1 MIADGQVS
9 MGDVVFKSNVQKVR
23 RFGGTDEEEGQIVA
37 GFAGG
42 TADALTLFERLEA
55 RLEEFPGQLTRAATS
70 LARDWRTD
78 KYLRRLE
85 ATMVVTDGSNAYLIS
100 GGGDVMNAEGGL
112 IGIGSGGFYALAAAR
127 ALATCEESSNLQIE
141 EIAQRAMTVAADLC
155 VYTNHNFVMVSISTA
170 GRLDTT
176 GSLCPLLSSSVL
188 RACPR
193 CRFAPCVVCVLRAE
207 TCDGAACSA
216 TSGS

>member
-1 MIADGQVS
+1 

-23 RFGGTDEEEGQIVA
+23 RFGGTDEEEGRIVA

-85 ATMVVTDGSNAYLIS
+85 ATMVVTDGENAYLIS

-127 ALATCEESSNLQIE
+127 ALATCEESSNLEIE
-141 EIAQRAMTVAADLC
+141 DLAKRAMTVAADLC
-155 VYTNHNFVMVSISTA
+155 VYTNHNFVLVRLFSTV
-170 GRLDTT
+170 LTDP
-176 GSLCPLLSSSVL
+176 GS
-188 RACPR
+188 R
-193 CRFAPCVVCVLRAE
+193 
-207 TCDGAACSA
+207 
-216 TSGS
+216 TSGDQADEIIGDPVFMPC